1 LDVVTAWLPDA
12 TTLRKR
18 AVGLWAALPEDVVSL
33 AEAFEA
39 AGHEFAL
46 VGGPVRDAFLGR
58 SSADFDFATSA
69 LPEETEGLL
78 RAWGHAW
85 WDMGRDF
92 GTVGAQRDDLTV
104 EVTTYRVDAYRAD
117 SRKPAVRFGDSLE
130 GDLKRRDFTV
140 NAMAV
145 RLPSREFI
153 DLFGGIE
160 DLAAGV
166 LRTPISPEESFGD
179 DPLRMMRAARFVSQ
193 LGFMV
198 DPNTLASISSMAE
211 RLTIVSAERIRDE
224 LTRLL
229 LGGSPGEGL
238 SLLVDTGLADHV
250 VPELPALRLE
260 VDEHHRHKDVYD
272 HSLKVLEQAIDLE
285 TDGDGPVP
293 GPDLIL
299 RLAALFHDIGKP
311 ATRAFEP
318 NGDVTFH
325 HHETVGAKMTAR
337 RLKALKF
344 DKVTIHAVSRLV
356 ELHLRFHGYGE
367 AQWTDAAVRR
377 YVTDAGEQLERL
389 HRLTRADC
397 TTQNRRKADRLA
409 FAYDDLERR
418 IAELREREELDAI
431 RPDLDGSEIMAILA
445 VGPGPVVGEA
455 YRHLLALRM
464 ERGPLGREGATE
476 ELLNWWRDRVEREPG
491 EAP

>member
-12 TTLRKR
+12 KTLRKR
-18 AVGLWAALPEDVVSL
+18 AVGLWAVLPEEVVAL

-69 LPEETEGLL
+69 LPEQTERLL
-78 RAWGHAW
+78 KAWGQAS

-92 GTVGAQRDDLTV
+92 GTIGAQKDDLTV
-104 EVTTYRVDAYRAD
+104 EVTTYRVDAYSAD
-117 SRKPAVRFGDSLE
+117 SRKPAVKFGDSLE

-153 DLFGGIE
+153 DLFGGLE
-160 DLAAGV
+160 DLSSGI
-166 LRTPISPEESFGD
+166 LRTPIAPEESFGD

-198 DPNTLASISSMAE
+198 DPVTLASISAMAE
-211 RLTIVSAERIRDE
+211 RIAIVSAERVRDE

-229 LGGSPGEGL
+229 LGASPDEGL

-250 VPELPALRLE
+250 IPEIPALRLE
-260 VDEHHRHKDVYD
+260 MDEHHRHKDVYE
-272 HSLKVLEQAIDLE
+272 HSLKVIERAIELE
-285 TDGDGPVP
+285 TDGEGPVP

-318 NGDVTFH
+318 DGEVSFH
-325 HHETVGAKMTAR
+325 HHEVVGAKMTAR
-337 RLKALKF
+337 RLKALRF
-344 DKVTIHAVSRLV
+344 DKATIQAVSRLV

-367 AQWTDAAVRR
+367 ARWTDAAVRR
-377 YVTDAGEQLERL
+377 YVTDAGDQLERL

-397 TTQNRRKADRLA
+397 TTQNRTRADRLA

-418 IAELREREELDAI
+418 IAELRAQEELEAI
-431 RPDLDGSEIMAILA
+431 RPDLDGTEIMEILG

-455 YRHLLALRM
+455 YRHMLAVRM
-464 ERGPLGREGATE
+464 EKGPLDHEAATA
-476 ELLNWWRDRVEREPG
+476 ELLGWWRGR
-491 EAP
+491 A